1 MDRKSKKRI
10 NIPFWTALLL
20 ALFMIITAG
29 FYLNQRF
36 QTNLHTAAALALKV
50 PQAEG
55 VLIGMQEKE
64 YANFPEEKKIEE
76 KALQIEETYGY
87 SPFSTSESNSFF
99 LFLVIEIFL
108 TAGLCACIFFSRS
121 FYHRKREE
129 HHQEALKI
137 LLDNIHAYT
146 LGDYETSHF
155 LIEDEPELEQ
165 LQKELDKMG
174 TAMFRLTRRL
184 EEEEQNTKTL
194 ISDISHQLKTPL
206 AALKINYELQEEER
220 LSLEERKEF
229 QNQGKKDLEKLEN
242 LMELF
247 FQMSRLENHMIHLQ
261 IQERNI
267 RETLLEAVNTVIMKA
282 VEKNIEISVDAAKC
296 MVFHDFRWTCEA
308 LINLLDNAIKY
319 SPSESTIKIRLQKLT
334 TYALI
339 DIMDQGIGVKK
350 EEHHQIFQRFYRGEQ
365 AKEMQRDGVGIGL
378 YLAREIIEQQQG
390 TITLKDNPL
399 HKGCCV
405 QVMLPLC
412 ITKL

>member
-1 MDRKSKKRI
+1 M
-10 NIPFWTALLL
+10 
-20 ALFMIITAG
+20 
-29 FYLNQRF
+29 
-36 QTNLHTAAALALKV
+36 
-50 PQAEG
+50 
-55 VLIGMQEKE
+55 
-64 YANFPEEKKIEE
+64 
-76 KALQIEETYGY
+76 
-87 SPFSTSESNSFF
+87 
-99 LFLVIEIFL
+99 
-108 TAGLCACIFFSRS
+108 
-121 FYHRKREE
+121 
-129 HHQEALKI
+129 
-137 LLDNIHAYT
+137 LDNIHAYT

-261 IQERNI
+261 IQKRNI

-350 EEHHQIFQRFYRGEQ
+350 EERHQIFQRFYRGEQ

-390 TITLKDNPL
+390 TITSKTTLY
-399 HKGCCV
+399 
-405 QVMLPLC
+405 
-412 ITKL
+412 TKAAVFR

>member
-1 MDRKSKKRI
+1 MR
-10 NIPFWTALLL
+10 
-20 ALFMIITAG
+20 
-29 FYLNQRF
+29 
-36 QTNLHTAAALALKV
+36 TAAALALKV

-55 VLIGMQEKE
+55 VLIGMQEKG
-64 YANFPEEKKIEE
+64 YANFPEEKEIEE

-206 AALKINYELQEEER
+206 AALKINYELQE
-220 LSLEERKEF
+220 
-229 QNQGKKDLEKLEN
+229 
-242 LMELF
+242 
-247 FQMSRLENHMIHLQ
+247 
-261 IQERNI
+261 
-267 RETLLEAVNTVIMKA
+267 
-282 VEKNIEISVDAAKC
+282 
-296 MVFHDFRWTCEA
+296 
-308 LINLLDNAIKY
+308 
-319 SPSESTIKIRLQKLT
+319 
-334 TYALI
+334 
-339 DIMDQGIGVKK
+339 
-350 EEHHQIFQRFYRGEQ
+350 
-365 AKEMQRDGVGIGL
+365 
-378 YLAREIIEQQQG
+378 
-390 TITLKDNPL
+390 
-399 HKGCCV
+399 
-405 QVMLPLC
+405 
-412 ITKL
+412 